1 MSSVVHFGTA
11 GSLLGSESGAVAPST
26 GHYTER
32 TPRFV
37 EFAGGDE
44 LSEAARPLRAD
55 AARNRARVLRTA
67 YETFAGE
74 GLAVPLDEIA
84 RRAGVGAGTVYRHFP
99 TKDDLFR
106 AVIADRL
113 GHIVGEGRG
122 MLDGPDAH
130 RALSAFLRSI
140 VLRWGAEDR
149 GLVDAL
155 ANAGFDWGSAPDA
168 EAEFMALLGDLLAAA
183 QEAGTV
189 RAEVTVPEVKALM
202 VGLQAMQGYDEGV
215 ADRVTEVVLDGL
227 RPIVS

>member
-1 MSSVVHFGTA
+1 
-11 GSLLGSESGAVAPST
+11 LE
-26 GHYTER
+26 HYTER
-32 TPRFV
+32 SPRFA
-37 EFAGGDE
+37 ELAGGDE
-44 LSEAARPLRAD
+44 LTEVVKPLRAD
-55 AARNRARVLRTA
+55 AARNRARVLKTA

-113 GHIVGEGRG
+113 AYIVTEGRG
-122 MLDGPDAH
+122 LLAGSKSAE
-130 RALSAFLRSI
+130 ALFEFLRSI
-140 VLRWGAEDR
+140 VLRWGAADR
-149 GLVDAL
+149 GLVDAF

-189 RAEVTVPEVKALM
+189 RTEVTVPEVKALM
-202 VGLQAMQGYDEGV
+202 VGLQAMQGYDEDV
-215 ADRVTEVVLDGL
+215 AERVTEVVLDGL
-227 RPIVS
+227 RPSAS